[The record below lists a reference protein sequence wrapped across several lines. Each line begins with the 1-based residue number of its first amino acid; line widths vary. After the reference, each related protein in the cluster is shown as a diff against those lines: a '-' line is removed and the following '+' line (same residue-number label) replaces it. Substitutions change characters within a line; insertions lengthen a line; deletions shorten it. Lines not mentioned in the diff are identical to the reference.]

1 LKNKRD
7 LRTIKLCQYTSI
19 AASFSFTSNDDASTS
34 TKGTTSTQS

>member
-7 LRTIKLCQYTSI
+7 LRTIKLCHTSI